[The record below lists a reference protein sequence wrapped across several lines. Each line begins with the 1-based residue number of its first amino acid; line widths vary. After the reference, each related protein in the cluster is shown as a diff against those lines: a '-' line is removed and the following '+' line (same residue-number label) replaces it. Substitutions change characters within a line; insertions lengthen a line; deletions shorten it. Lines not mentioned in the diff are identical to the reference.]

1 MDIYQQNKIKAHH
14 NKVVSFLRRVKYEEK
29 YAAILN
35 NIINQFFGGFFY
47 EFIFRLTVIV
57 VFSKN
62 TSFLHFYKLLGEL
75 ETNMRF
81 NYIQNTANTMLL
93 KITVY

>member
-1 MDIYQQNKIKAHH
+1 MDSVYTKSLYVGKLNNLKFCVLMRNI
-14 NKVVSFLRRVKYEEK
+14 L
-29 YAAILN
+29 ILN
-35 NIINQFFGGFFY
+35 LTFFFY

-62 TSFLHFYKLLGEL
+62 KSFLHFYKLLGEL

-81 NYIQNTANTMLL
+81 NYIQKTTNTMLL